1 MRVLGVDLGTRRIGL
16 ALSDETATL
25 ARPWRTMDAAPTPQP
40 SAAPLPQ
47 LVEAGRRDHDDE
59 IAGIGTVVVG
69 LPRRLNGDDT
79 DQSRA
84 AREFAAALTGLVGG
98 ARRLA

>member
-25 ARPWRTMDAAPTPQP
+25 ARPWRTMDAAPTPQA
-40 SAAPLPQ
+40 SAASLAQ

-69 LPRRLNGDDT
+69 LPRRLNGADT
-79 DQSRA
+79 DQPRA
-84 AREFAAALTGLVGG
+84 AGG
-98 ARRLA
+98 GRAPPARRAGVAQRCW